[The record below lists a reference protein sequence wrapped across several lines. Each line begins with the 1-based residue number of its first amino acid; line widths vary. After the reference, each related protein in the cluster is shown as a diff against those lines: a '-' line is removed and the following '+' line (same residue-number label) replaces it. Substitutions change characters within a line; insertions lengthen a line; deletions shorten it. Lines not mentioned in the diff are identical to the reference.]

1 MRRGLWQHIVWVG
14 LLIGGLSI
22 STQAW
27 AIRAGIE
34 HWQSM
39 VFTVLTF
46 AQMSQVLAVRSERE
60 SLFRIGVLSNRPLV
74 LAVLSTF
81 ALQLAVLY
89 SPWLQPVFKT
99 EALTLGELG
108 LCVGVASLVFFAVEA
123 EKLMT
128 RFGWL
133 YRHG

>member
-1 MRRGLWQHIVWVG
+1 
-14 LLIGGLSI
+14 
-22 STQAW
+22 
-27 AIRAGIE
+27 
-34 HWQSM
+34 M